1 MLGPNSNDQETKETP
16 IIKGKWRHEGNE
28 IVCGPLRMRIAECEG
43 LSATKCKRIL
53 SWICKTMN
61 EAAGPYA
68 VDTLLSDNLAHQAVQ
83 VVERRIAKGRILKEI
98 GHTRIHR
105 IM

>member
-1 MLGPNSNDQETKETP
+1 MLENEINGHESNTKP
-16 IIKGKWRHEGNE
+16 VIKGKWRYEANE
-28 IVCGPLRMRIAECEG
+28 IICGPLRIRIAECEG
-43 LSATKCKRIL
+43 LSPTKCKRIL

-68 VDTLLSDNLAHQAVQ
+68 VDTPLPGNLAHQAVQ